1 MRLFVASAVAL
12 LAISAPVAA
21 IAQDAAAAAT
31 APARLK
37 NGVTLYS
44 ADGKRLGKVN
54 RVAADVVTIIFDS
67 RFVRVPTNSV
77 SEAEGKLVTSLDYAA
92 VRKIK

>member
-12 LAISAPVAA
+12 LALSSPVAA
-21 IAQDAAAAAT
+21 IAQDAAAAAA

-44 ADGKRLGKVN
+44 ADGKRLGKIN
-54 RVAADVVTIIFDS
+54 RVSDDAVTIIFDS
-67 RFVRVPTNSV
+67 RFVRIPANSV
-77 SEAEGKLVTSLDYAA
+77 SEAEGKLVTSLDYAS

>member
-1 MRLFVASAVAL
+1 MRLFVASLGAL
-12 LAISAPVAA
+12 LALSSPIAA
-21 IAQDAAAAAT
+21 IAQDAAAAT

-37 NGVTLYS
+37 SGVMLYS

-54 RVAADVVTIIFDS
+54 RVKGDVVSVIFDM
-67 RFVRVPTNSV
+67 RLVRIPANTI

>member
-1 MRLFVASAVAL
+1 MRLFVASVAAL
-12 LAISAPVAA
+12 FALSAPVNA
-21 IAQDAAAAAT
+21 IAQDSAAAV

-37 NGVTLYS
+37 NGAMLYS
-44 ADGKRLGKVN
+44 ADGKRLGKIN
-54 RVAADVVTIIFDS
+54 RVNDAAVTIIFDA
-67 RFVRVPTNSV
+67 RFVRIPINTV